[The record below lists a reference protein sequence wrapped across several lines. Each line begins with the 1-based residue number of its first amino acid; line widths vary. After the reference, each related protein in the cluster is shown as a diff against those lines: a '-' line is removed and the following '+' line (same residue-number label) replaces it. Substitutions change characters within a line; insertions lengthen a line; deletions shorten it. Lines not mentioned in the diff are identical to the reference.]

1 MMDERQ
7 MELEVRRAVRANKMI
22 LFLMAVL
29 CCALLAGVLR
39 LALRPLG
46 EHVTLEGLAAA
57 LEGDS
62 LDARTAEADYEV
74 ERPSGL
80 AELLALDSWIRTEG
94 PAVPEEPLAVLRF
107 GEEYELAL
115 YPGGLAEAWDG
126 YAGPGVR
133 GAAWYQI
140 PEEAADGLLTW
151 LEEHAAPSGERV
163 RFRLWP

>member
-1 MMDERQ
+1 MEARKLER
-7 MELEVRRAVRANKMI
+7 EARRAVRANKII
-22 LFLMAVL
+22 LLLLAVL
-29 CCALLAGVLR
+29 CCALLAGALR

-46 EHVTLEGLAAA
+46 EHVTLKGLAAA

-80 AELLALDSWIRTEG
+80 AELLELDGWTRTEG
-94 PAVPEEPLAVLRF
+94 PAVPGEPLVVLRF
-107 GEEYELAL
+107 WEEYELAL
-115 YPGGLAEAWDG
+115 YPGELAEAWDG

-140 PEEAADGLLTW
+140 PEEAAEGLLTW
-151 LEEHAAPSGERV
+151 LEEYAAPSGGSV